1 MNSREPSISIRSRL
15 GAVPR
20 FDWLMAFASAAVL
33 AISFAGCR
41 LTLIRIPDLA
51 ATAIGTVLLI
61 PIILL
66 IPIYWHEKGKI
77 DLRDAALTIPW
88 CLIFRFALGYTVAVA
103 GRLGMNIPLQ
113 DELFVR
119 LDHSL
124 GIYVPGFM
132 EWSSHHWF
140 GNFVSSTY
148 PVLFPMLMVA
158 YFLPALTGKVRA
170 AQQFITSN
178 LIAFAVTVPLF
189 GLFPAVGPWYGYHLP
204 VTPVQAACQQSLFLL
219 RAPGPYSLQLY
230 GVVCF
235 PSFHVIWVLLCANSL
250 WCFKL
255 LRIPVAILSTLIILS
270 TMTGGWH
277 YFVDVLSGLLVAA
290 AAIAASRALSRW
302 LTPVTAADGNHS

>member
-1 MNSREPSISIRSRL
+1 MNSPAPPISIRSRL

-20 FDWLMAFASAAVL
+20 FDRLMAFASAAVL
-33 AISFAGCR
+33 AISFAGCS

-51 ATAIGTVLLI
+51 ATAIGTALLI

-77 DLRDAALTIPW
+77 ELRDAALTIPW
-88 CLIFRFALGYTVAVA
+88 CLIFRFTLGYTVGIA
-103 GRLGMNIPLQ
+103 GKLGMSIPLK
-113 DELFVR
+113 DEYFAR

-124 GIYVPGFM
+124 GVYVPGIM
-132 EWSSHHWF
+132 EWSLHHWF

-148 PVLFPMLMVA
+148 PLLFPMLMIS
-158 YFLPALTGKVRA
+158 YFLPALTGKVKA

-178 LIAFAVTVPLF
+178 LIAFAVSVPLF
-189 GLFPAVGPWYGYHLP
+189 GLLPAVGPWYGYHLP
-204 VTPVQAACQQSLFLL
+204 ANPVQAACQQSLFLL

-270 TMTGGWH
+270 TITGGWH
-277 YFVDVLSGLLVAA
+277 YCVDVLAGLLVAA

>member
-1 MNSREPSISIRSRL
+1 MNSLAPSISIRSRW

-20 FDWLMAFASAAVL
+20 FDRLMAFATAAVL
-33 AISFAGCR
+33 AITFAGCR
-41 LTLIRIPDLA
+41 LTLIHIPDIA
-51 ATAIGTVLLI
+51 AAVLGTVLLI

-77 DLRDAALTIPW
+77 ELRDAALTIPW
-88 CLIFRFALGYTVAVA
+88 CLIFRSALVYSIAIG
-103 GRLGMNIPLQ
+103 GRLGMNIPLR
-113 DELFVR
+113 DEYFAR

-124 GIYVPGFM
+124 GVSVPEIM
-132 EWSSHHWF
+132 AWSSHHWF
-140 GNFVSSTY
+140 GNLASSTY
-148 PVLFPMLMVA
+148 ALLFPMLWVA
-158 YFLPALTGKVRA
+158 YMLPALTGKVKQ

-178 LIAFAVTVPLF
+178 LIVFAVGVPLF
-189 GLFPAVGPWYGYHLP
+189 CLFPAVGPWYGYHLP
-204 VTPVQAACQQSLFLL
+204 ANPVQAACQLSLFSL
-219 RAPGPYSLQLY
+219 RASGPYCMQLY

-235 PSFHVIWVLLCANSL
+235 PSFHVIWVLVCANSL

-277 YFVDVLSGLLVAA
+277 YFVDVLAGLLVAV

-302 LTPVTAADGNHS
+302 HTPVTAADGNHS